1 MARATMTSGSKKNPG
16 AKNSK
21 GMYKDPAA
29 AIGAGLMKKKE
40 SGIVSPGKIVAK
52 LGAKVADKLIK
63 KAATK
68 PSIVKAA
75 AKGYDK
81 LEVRKVTKGATNI
94 TKEAAR
100 EKQIV
105 NKMQAEMVVAKKKAL
120 KIAGNYN
127 KKQAAIKNSKKAFK
141 VAKNAKPLAEPKSA
155 VKLVPK
161 MPKGMTKAK
170 NDYAT
175 AQAKRIASGKAAKT
189 SATGKTDKAMPK
201 GMTMAQEL
209 KYKMSKA
216 PKATENVKPVPK
228 NDAAGAAKLR
238 KLMNGPK
245 RTK

>member
-63 KAATK
+63 EARKS

-100 EKQIV
+100 EKQIIATLQKEMAV
-105 NKMQAEMVVAKKKAL
+105 STKKMHKKLGK
-120 KIAGNYN
+120 YN
-127 KKQAAIKNSKKAFK
+127 EKQAAAKNSKKAFK
-141 VAKNAKPLAEPKSA
+141 VARNAKPLAEPKSA

-209 KYKMSKA
+209 KYLMSKM
-216 PKATENVKPVPK
+216 PKATENVKPMPK
-228 NDAAGAAKLR
+228 NTAPGAEKLR

-245 RTK
+245 RSK